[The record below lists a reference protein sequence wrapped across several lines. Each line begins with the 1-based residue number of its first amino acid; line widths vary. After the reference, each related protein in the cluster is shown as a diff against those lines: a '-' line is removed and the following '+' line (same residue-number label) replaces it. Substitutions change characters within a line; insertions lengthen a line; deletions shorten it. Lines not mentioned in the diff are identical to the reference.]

1 MSQKLRLHFDTPN
14 QVPVH
19 VCICSSA
26 DAGRIWWVRV
36 AQSRAL
42 TTCQVFGLENVVM
55 RFYWH
60 RFTADELINY
70 VNLLLNYYYTN
81 GSVTVISDYNFTW
94 NLRHAR
100 LPVRNPRADHTH
112 MDMPSCQAYSN
123 GILCAA
129 LAWPRIRQH
138 KDAFFFILH
147 FIIIVVTLHTTSAF
161 STWIRTS
168 SSVFFVYLIP

>member
-1 MSQKLRLHFDTPN
+1 MRCHFPHFYLLFSMFMQKFIIHSFLIIWWMLFLIMSQKLRLHFDTQN
-14 QVPVH
+14 QMPVH

-26 DAGRIWWVRV
+26 DAGGIRWVRV
-36 AQSRAL
+36 AQSRAF

-100 LPVRNPRADHTH
+100 LPARNPRADHTH
-112 MDMPSCQAYSN
+112 TDIPSIQQWHSLRCSR
-123 GILCAA
+123 L
-129 LAWPRIRQH
+129 
-138 KDAFFFILH
+138 
-147 FIIIVVTLHTTSAF
+147 TTHLP
-161 STWIRTS
+161 T
-168 SSVFFVYLIP
+168 